1 MGHGQLNDQIY
12 FKPINRFYVFF
23 LSVCKDKILL
33 QRLGIYLDVMTDLTD
48 GMIDRYTDYN
58 EVENGK

>member
-23 LSVCKDKILL
+23 LSVCKDKIFL